1 MEENEKK
8 YGKTKQF
15 AEQENWFTFGN
26 SELKENMSQMWLQI
40 LMKKRS
46 GL

>member
-1 MEENEKK
+1 MIRNM
-8 YGKTKQF
+8 GRQNRF

-26 SELKENMSQMWLQI
+26 SELKGNMPQMWLQI